1 MFALKRISNYTR
13 KALIMKKRTFLVFL
27 SILLSVFC
35 LGGFLGCPPA
45 AADYDPL
52 LSWNAGAAKQTIFDF
67 VQEVTNPNSDNYVR
81 PSDRIAVF
89 DNDGT
94 LWNEKPK
101 NIYGLFIKD
110 MLGNAFST
118 KRDAIFEDLKL
129 QGLTPE
135 YYQQK
140 ARFFLDNSKH
150 PDFGV
155 PYIQVTYQPIVELV
169 NYLRSND
176 FKVYICSGA
185 GLDFIRSYAEDTYGV
200 PPENIIGT
208 TVQTKFITKD
218 DGSHVLVKTPILV
231 KPINNNEGKV
241 VDIDRY
247 IGKKPIMT
255 VGNSDGDLEM
265 LQYTDEQDGPAL
277 MMLVHHDDPRE
288 YVYDTGAEN
297 ALREADA
304 RGWTVISMKEDFVTV
319 FGNEIDIAKG
329 TGNREQG
336 TGNRE

>member
-1 MFALKRISNYTR
+1 
-13 KALIMKKRTFLVFL
+13 MKKRTFLVFL

-35 LGGFLGCPPA
+35 LGGFVACPPA

-81 PSDRIAVF
+81 QGDRIAMF

-94 LWNEKPK
+94 LWTEKPTT
-101 NIYGLFIKD
+101 IQRLFILD
-110 MLGNAFST
+110 QLGNPLPDFKELASLSQKDVILDDLQLEGMT
-118 KRDAIFEDLKL
+118 TED
-129 QGLTPE
+129 
-135 YYQQK
+135 YQQK
-140 ARFFLDNSKH
+140 AREFLDNSKH

-155 PYIQVTYQPIVELV
+155 PYIQVTYQPMVELL

-176 FKVYICSGA
+176 VKVYICSG
-185 GLDFIRSYAEDTYGV
+185 GGIDFIRSFAEDTYGI
-200 PPENIIGT
+200 PPENIIGSSI
-208 TVQTKFITKD
+208 QTEFITKD
-218 DGSHVLVKTPILV
+218 DGSHVLVRKPELV
-231 KPINNNEGKV
+231 QPINSKGGKV
-241 VDIDRY
+241 VGIERY

-255 VGNSDGDLEM
+255 IGNSDGDLEM

>member
-1 MFALKRISNYTR
+1 
-13 KALIMKKRTFLVFL
+13 MKKRTFLVFL

-35 LGGFLGCPPA
+35 LGGFFGCPPA

-52 LSWNAGAAKQTIFDF
+52 ISWNPGATKQTIFDF

-81 PSDRIAVF
+81 PSDRIAMF

-94 LWNEKPK
+94 LWTEKPTT
-101 NIYGLFIKD
+101 IQRLFILD
-110 MLGNAFST
+110 QLGNPLPDFKELASLSQ
-118 KRDAIFEDLKL
+118 KDVILDDLQL
-129 QGLTPE
+129 HGMTTE

-140 ARFFLDNSKH
+140 AREFLDNSKH

-155 PYIQVTYQPIVELV
+155 PYIKVTYQPMVELV
-169 NYLRSND
+169 NYLTSND
-176 FKVYICSGA
+176 FKVYICSG
-185 GLDFIRSYAEDTYGV
+185 GGIDFIRSYAEDAYGIA
-200 PPENIIGT
+200 PENLIGSSI
-208 TVQTKFITKD
+208 QTEFITKD
-218 DGSHVLVKTPILV
+218 DGSHVLVRKPELV
-231 KPINNNEGKV
+231 EPINSKGGKV
-241 VDIDRY
+241 VGIERY

-265 LQYTDEQDGPAL
+265 LQYTDEQEGPAL

-297 ALREADA
+297 ALQEADA
-304 RGWTVISMKEDFVTV
+304 RGWTVISMKKDFVTV

-329 TGNREQG
+329 TADLG
-336 TGNRE
+336 TGNSGSGSSDAEV